1 MTFSIIGKCT
11 ITQQFGIA
19 VSSSS
24 PAVSARCAYARAG
37 VGAVATQNVT
47 DPRLGPQT
55 LDAMAQGMDSITA
68 TTSVIKS
75 SEHARY
81 RQLLAID
88 SAGKTAIFSGS
99 NTLGVNAEYK
109 TINAA
114 AAGNL
119 LANETI
125 PKAMVSAFHANDGH
139 LGDRL
144 IIAMQAGLSAGGE
157 AGKIHSAGML
167 IVGNQNWPLA
177 DLRCDWT
184 EDCPI
189 AAISLAWDVYKPQI
203 NDYVARALDPSSA
216 PSYGVPGDQ

>member
-1 MTFSIIGKCT
+1 MTFSIIGKCS
-11 ITQQFGIA
+11 ITHQFGIA

-24 PAVSARCAYARAG
+24 PAVSSRCAYARAN

-55 LDAMAQGMDSITA
+55 LDEMAKGLDAITA

-75 SEHARY
+75 SEHSRY

-88 SAGKTAIFSGS
+88 SAGRTAIFSGS
-99 NTLGVNAEYK
+99 NTLGIHAEYK
-109 TINAA
+109 TTNAA

-119 LANETI
+119 LANDTI
-125 PKAMVSAFHANDGH
+125 PKVMVSAFHANDGH

-167 IVGNQNWPLA
+167 IVGKQDWPLA

-189 AAISLAWDVYKPQI
+189 TAISLAWDVYKPQI
-203 NDYVARALDPSSA
+203 NDYVTRALDPSSA
-216 PSYGVPGDQ
+216 PSYGVLGDQ